1 MDSKV
6 KSDNYFVVP
15 GWAILELGLKGNDLL
30 VYSIIYG
37 FSQDDNYFCGS
48 LKYLEDWT
56 NSSRQGVLKNIKYL
70 LDEGLIERLDKVSEF
85 KTICYKANRVRCKK
99 KKSETPTNIEG
110 ELSSPVNSVDP
121 MGELSLPNSI
131 DNNIECSSSTTE
143 AENPD
148 DLNKNLDIVTE
159 VVNYINDLTGKD
171 YKVNKEAKRVINER
185 ISEGFSLQQFI
196 KVIEYKYRTWFLN
209 PFIFERTGKLSTEYV
224 RPYTLFNSN
233 FRQYLEEADIYFKKL
248 EENKKN
254 KAQKVQATKPK
265 NVEKV
270 DFDNLVVLEEY

>member
-1 MDSKV
+1 MESKV
-6 KSDNYFVVP
+6 RSENYITIQ
-15 GWAILELGLKGNDLL
+15 GWAVSELGLKGNDLL

-85 KTICYKANRVRCKK
+85 KTNCYKANRVRCKK
-99 KKSETPTNIEG
+99 KKVEIPTNTEG

-121 MGELSLPNSI
+121 MGELSSPNSI

-143 AENPD
+143 AENQE
-148 DLNKNLDIVTE
+148 DLNKNLDIVEE

-209 PFIFERTGKLSTEYV
+209 PFIFERTGKLSSEYV

-233 FRQYLEEADIYFKKL
+233 FKRYIVEADTYFKKL

-254 KAQKVQATKPK
+254 KEQKVQAAKPK